1 MSLTT
6 CHMVLLLTMLGR
18 DWKKLTFYYF
28 ADAYINFNSLVTDLF
43 KIYKTRIWMSAI
55 NPASFASPTLGIQA
69 PSGVGPGAVNASRN
83 SGTNER
89 RQPQNQAQQT
99 QDNPGHSFGAASQGG
114 RGFRQPYNQVFPTDT
129 NVAASQ
135 MHGQP
140 NYGFSQPGGFG
151 QGRGNVGYTPG
162 GPTNMEGFGAIGFQ
176 HPDFQSLRH
185 RYPTPGSAT
194 SPAPPHSQGMS
205 PISPTNDWTGGFQ
218 GLSLN
223 GH

>member
-1 MSLTT
+1 MTPSSNTDHCT
-6 CHMVLLLTMLGR
+6 R

-89 RQPQNQAQQT
+89 RQPQHQPQQIQETASHGFAAPPQAGT
-99 QDNPGHSFGAASQGG
+99 
-114 RGFRQPYNQVFPTDT
+114 RGFRQPYNQPSGAEA
-129 NVAASQ
+129 NPSAGAI
-135 MHGQP
+135 HNQP
-140 NYGFSQPGGFG
+140 NYGFGQPGGFG
-151 QGRGNVGYTPG
+151 QGRGSVGYTSG
-162 GPTNMEGFGAIGFQ
+162 IPTNMEGFGAVGFQ
-176 HPDFQSLRH
+176 HPDFQSMRH
-185 RYPTPGSAT
+185 RFPTPGSAT
-194 SPAPPHSQGMS
+194 SQAPPHSQGMS
-205 PISPTNDWTGGFQ
+205 HISPANDWTGGFQ